1 LKKGVRKLNSDRM
14 KKTIILYGSRYGST
28 EDVAVKIGEI
38 LKESGIYINVYNLK
52 EIIKDKQFNLNDYN
66 GVLLGTGIY
75 AGQWAKSA
83 KKFLKIY
90 SEKVKERNQPC
101 GIFILCGEASDT
113 SKIPEL
119 KKRHVE
125 DKLNKYGLKS
135 QLFDVFGG
143 VLDLSEETRM
153 GKFEQKIIKM
163 INKKDPNVKLGQ
175 RNDFRDWQQI
185 EKFALSWS
193 NLIKNN

>member
-1 LKKGVRKLNSDRM
+1 MNSEIM
-14 KKTIILYGSRYGST
+14 KKTAILYGSRYGST

-38 LKESGIYINVYNLK
+38 LKESGIDISVYNLE
-52 EIIKDKQFNLNDYN
+52 EIIKDKQFNLNDYE
-66 GVLLGTGIY
+66 GILLGTGIY

-83 KKFLKIY
+83 KKFLKNY

-101 GIFILCGEASDT
+101 GIFVLCGEASNT

-119 KKRHVE
+119 KKRHIE
-125 DKLNKYGLKS
+125 DKLNKYDLKS

-153 GKFEQKIIKM
+153 GKLEQKIIKM

-175 RNDFRDWQQI
+175 KNDFRDWKQI
-185 EKFALSWS
+185 ENFASSWI
-193 NLIKNN
+193 NIVRNG

>member
-1 LKKGVRKLNSDRM
+1 MTNERI
-14 KKTIILYGSRYGST
+14 KKTVILYGSRYGST
-28 EDVAVKIGEI
+28 EDVVVKIGEI
-38 LKESGIYINVYNLK
+38 LRESGIDISVYNLK
-52 EIIKDKQFNLNDYN
+52 EITKDKQFNLNNYKSI
-66 GVLLGTGIY
+66 LLGTGIY

-83 KKFLKIY
+83 KKFLRNY

-101 GIFILCGEASDT
+101 GIFILCGEASDG

-119 KKRHVE
+119 KKRYIE
-125 DKLNKYGLKS
+125 DKLNKYGIKS
-135 QLFDVFGG
+135 QLFEVFGG

-163 INKKDPNVKLGQ
+163 INNKDPNIKLGQ

>member
-1 LKKGVRKLNSDRM
+1 M
-14 KKTIILYGSRYGST
+14 KKTAILYGSRYGST

-38 LKESGIYINVYNLK
+38 LKESGIDISIYNLK
-52 EIIKDKQFNLNDYN
+52 EIIKDKFFNLNDYN
-66 GVLLGTGIY
+66 GILLGTGIY

-83 KKFLKIY
+83 KKFLKNY
-90 SEKVKERNQPC
+90 SEKLKERNQPC

-135 QLFDVFGG
+135 KLIDVFGG

-163 INKKDPNVKLGQ
+163 INKKDPNIKLGQ
-175 RNDFRDWQQI
+175 KNDFRDWHQI
-185 EKFALSWS
+185 EQFATSWS
-193 NLIKNN
+193 NIIRND

>member
-1 LKKGVRKLNSDRM
+1 MTNERIE
-14 KKTIILYGSRYGST
+14 KTAILYGSRYGST

-38 LKESGIYINVYNLK
+38 LKESGIDISVNNLK
-52 EIIKDKQFNLNDYN
+52 EIIKDKKFNLSDYN
-66 GVLLGTGIY
+66 SILLGTGIY

-83 KKFLKIY
+83 KKFLKDY
-90 SEKVKERNQPC
+90 SEKVKERNLSY
-101 GIFILCGEASDT
+101 GVFILCGEASDIT
-113 SKIPEL
+113 KIPKL
-119 KKRHVE
+119 KKRHIE

-135 QLFDVFGG
+135 HLIDVFGG
-143 VLDLSEETRM
+143 VLDLTEETRM